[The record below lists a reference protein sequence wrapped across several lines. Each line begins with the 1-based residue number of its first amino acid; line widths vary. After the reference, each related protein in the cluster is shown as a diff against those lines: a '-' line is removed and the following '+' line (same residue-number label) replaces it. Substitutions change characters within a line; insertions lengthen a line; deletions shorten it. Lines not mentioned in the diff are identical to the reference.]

1 MLESALI
8 DCLPKHQS
16 IEGGMIKT
24 ILTRPFKNKE
34 HFSSLCEFPYVYQ
47 AHFSIMEPRGPQ

>member
-1 MLESALI
+1 MLESALL

-34 HFSSLCEFPYVYQ
+34 HFSSLCELPYVY
-47 AHFSIMEPRGPQ
+47 